1 MVQEQFNAY
10 EKMRNRG
17 ELREGITLMDS
28 ELRRRGLYTEGVKG
42 AISSGWNRRVRAEK
56 HYSEAIAEPEH
67 QSTRSGLT
75 TTSSL
80 QMYASFFPHE
90 NVVGIQD
97 LSFLAGKKAEVP
109 HTKSRPGYV
118 DLDRRPTSFVT
129 RAKRLGIPI
138 TAHADLVKSK
148 SQPLFQFQQ
157 IKTVPPG
164 FEMINEDFFA
174 RKDNKFM
181 VFNGAGVASW
191 KGTAPVTKIS
201 GIDKMLSGT
210 LG

>member
-1 MVQEQFNAY
+1 
-10 EKMRNRG
+10 MRNRG
-17 ELREGITLMDS
+17 ELREGIVLMDA

-56 HYSEAIAEPEH
+56 NYSEAIAEPDH
-67 QSTRSGLT
+67 RSTRSSLT

-90 NVVGIQD
+90 NGLSTQD
-97 LSFLAGKKAEVP
+97 LSFIAGDRAEVP
-109 HTKSRPGYV
+109 QTRIKPGYV
-118 DLDRRPTSFVT
+118 DLDDRPLSFVT

-138 TAHADLVKSK
+138 TSHADLIKSK

-157 IKTVPPG
+157 RKGVPSG

-181 VFNGAGVASW
+181 VFNGAGVDSW
-191 KGTAPVTKIS
+191 KGTEPVTKTT
-201 GIDKMLSGT
+201 GIDKMLRGT
-210 LG
+210 LS

>member
-1 MVQEQFNAY
+1 
-10 EKMRNRG
+10 
-17 ELREGITLMDS
+17 MDS

-56 HYSEAIAEPEH
+56 NYSEATAEPDH
-67 QSTRSGLT
+67 RSTRSALT

-90 NVVGIQD
+90 HQMSTQD
-97 LSFLAGKKAEVP
+97 LSFIAGDRAEVP
-109 HTKSRPGYV
+109 KTKTKPGYV
-118 DLDRRPTSFVT
+118 ALHHRPTSFVT

-138 TAHADLVKSK
+138 TSHADLMKSK

-157 IKTVPPG
+157 RQGVPSG
-164 FEMINEDFFA
+164 FEMINDDFFA
-174 RKDNKFM
+174 RKENKFM
-181 VFNGAGVASW
+181 VFNGAGVDSW
-191 KGTAPVTKIS
+191 KGTEPVTKTS